1 MLKNLQ
7 AELNA
12 FGKYVVQQSR
22 SNLTKQKRNATK
34 NLYNSIHYN
43 LDKDKGNYDL
53 DFIMDEYGL
62 FVDKGVKG
70 TKSNYIENS
79 KSPFSYK
86 SKGGKFGLKG
96 MPPPSA
102 FDKWSIKKG
111 IAPRNKKGK
120 FEGRKTLNF
129 LIARSVFE
137 KGIKA
142 SFFFTKAFDNALK
155 RYPPLLLEAMIE
167 DIIELTKQENG
178 KN

>member
-1 MLKNLQ
+1 MLNNLKAELQ
-7 AELNA
+7 AM
-12 FGKYVVQQSR
+12 GKYVVQQAR
-22 SNLTKQKRNATK
+22 SNLTKGKENASK
-34 NLYNSIHYN
+34 DLYNSIKYKEIN
-43 LDKDKGNYDL
+43 NSNGYSIEW
-53 DFIMDEYGL
+53 IMDKYGVY
-62 FVDKGVKG
+62 VDKGVKG
-70 TKSNYIENS
+70 TKSNYVQNS
-79 KSPFSYK
+79 ESPFSYK

-102 FDKWSIKKG
+102 FDKWSIRRG

-120 FEGRKTLNF
+120 FESRKTLNF

-155 RYPPLLLEAMIE
+155 RYQPLLLEAMVE